1 MSFNPTIVRF
11 FILALSAVALGGLLG
26 SCGGNVNPD
35 ADNAAKLLSLRAQA
49 EGKQLEAR
57 ALGQDSP
64 CITAAQCKALVFSVI
79 SGNCPAV
86 TYHAYASL
94 TPSAAQAEAAAL
106 EQRNLAQQA
115 NAILAPSLVC
125 PAIAP
130 APAVLICNANKCS
143 LGT

>member
-1 MSFNPTIVRF
+1 MSIHSTVVRF

-26 SCGGNVNPD
+26 SCGGGSNPD
-35 ADNAAKLLSLRAQA
+35 AENAAKVLGLRAQA
-49 EGKQLEAR
+49 EAKQLEAKT
-57 ALGQDSP
+57 LGQDSP

-94 TPSAAQAEAAAL
+94 APTAAQAEAAAL

-115 NAILAPSLVC
+115 NAILAPNLVC

-130 APAVLICNANKCS
+130 APAVLLCNANKCS
-143 LGT
+143 LGS